1 MPMSPAD
8 NSLVAAAGAGN
19 TDTAETLS
27 FNLYAHEAAGMHSV
41 SWHAAHEDFERVTAK
56 ALDFALVQGE
66 LNGLTAT
73 PADPTAAFKTRRAA
87 V

>member
-1 MPMSPAD
+1 MYANVARE

-41 SWHAAHEDFERVTAK
+41 SWHAAHEDFEPVTAK
-56 ALDFALVQGE
+56 ALDFALASVGHE
-66 LNGLTAT
+66 LGTVERQEAMAT
-73 PADPTAAFKTRRAA
+73 
-87 V
+87 